1 MRCSLALRVAATAAL
16 AALALRGANA
26 QMSLTPTPSAVTG
39 CLARYVRVENTP
51 GVTNQNFYVS
61 LMLFFFYRR
70 PCARLHSAT
79 LIVCPSSSSLPYRKC
94 TPTTLPA

>member
-51 GVTNQNFYVS
+51 GVANQNFYVS
-61 LMLFFFYRR
+61 LRHCST
-70 PCARLHSAT
+70 CARVRDSMML
-79 LIVCPSSSSLPYRKC
+79 R
-94 TPTTLPA
+94 